1 VTVGDLLGVDA
12 GGPTSLHD
20 VDPETDLDAI
30 ARDLAEVEAELER
43 LAEGTHGDDA
53 DTSPRP
59 AES

>member
-1 VTVGDLLGVDA
+1 VTVGDLLGADA
-12 GGPTSLHD
+12 GGPSSLHD

-43 LAEGTHGDDA
+43 LAEGTPEEDE
-53 DTSPRP
+53 DTSARP